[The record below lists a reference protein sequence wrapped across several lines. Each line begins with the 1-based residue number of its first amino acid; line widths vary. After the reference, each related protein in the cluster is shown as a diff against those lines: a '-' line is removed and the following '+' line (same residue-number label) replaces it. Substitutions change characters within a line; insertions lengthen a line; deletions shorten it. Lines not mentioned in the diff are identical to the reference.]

1 MAEMK
6 AKIGLIDE
14 ISNRL
19 GSIAE
24 RGKEMIQ
31 TWTNTE
37 RVASS
42 AMAGVDRSAES
53 LYEVL
58 GKAGVASAN
67 AVNVAEQAFAQLD
80 KIAQS
85 ADPKDESWANG
96 MDALTND
103 MLKSV
108 DALSNAEKELT
119 EALSDCNQIMK
130 QGTTDVEALANA
142 TERAEQARTAFAEAQ
157 SNYFNS
163 TVSDFEEY
171 QTLTNN
177 IAASEEAYQR
187 LTASMEEANDRM
199 LEMSQNG
206 ATAKQLEAIKEASV
220 AANEAIGEFRVAQ
233 NEAEAAMENFNNV
246 LLKSPGDLEAL
257 HAAAEKASKAIND
270 LHDTQANAEKAVEKY
285 GEAGENSG
293 KKIVDSIVAI
303 SNALATAKIYEKVTE
318 ISEAV
323 YGLTTAFSEAESV
336 VVTATGATGAALGG
350 LTDSMMDAYAAS
362 KTGSLGDTA
371 GAIGEINTR
380 MHLTGEELTDVTEKF
395 LDYADITGSNVV
407 ASVQDVT
414 KVMNKWNVEQ
424 SNVES
429 VLDKLAY
436 TAQASG
442 ASVNSLSSSVI
453 SGAATYQQLGLSLD
467 NTISMLG
474 ELELAGV
481 NASSAMTGMRQ
492 AVNNAAEQGVEA
504 NAYFLDTIES
514 ISNAATE
521 TEAAAIAVDAFGSR
535 AGQELALAIRSGTIS
550 VETFNSTLEEADG
563 TLRKTAEAAQTLD
576 EKWEQSTNNIQA
588 AFTRAVEPTIDK
600 VSSGLANA
608 ADKIGDFLNENEAL
622 TKGLVAGGVA
632 IGSFV
637 VAITGIATAVSVAK
651 VAIPLLSNAITGL
664 YTLLG
669 PAGLI
674 AVGVSALAI
683 GISTFVALSND
694 GSDAMEGMT
703 ATTRAQ
709 YDELQQLNEEYER
722 AVYEYGEASAE
733 AIILKGKVED
743 ATAAFEEQ
751 QRTLS
756 DLYTSIDEV
765 CSSHE
770 KLAQDYYDTQQSI
783 YSQQTNAEALVN
795 KLNQLASQSEKTAGS
810 QEQMKS
816 IVTELNRMFPELG
829 LNVEEVTSNI
839 ADLGGQID
847 ALVGATTMQQEYDNA
862 AEKYAAELAKEE
874 ELLLAFKDAQREL
887 NSANQQYLDATDN
900 ALWFTLQSG
909 AAGLLGTDN
918 VVSRFEKAQE
928 NYDRVVA
935 NLEEHRSIINE
946 CEETFEKYG
955 KTVTGTSEDTISAAE
970 ATNIAFSNVRADVK
984 ELVTSYHEAYDA
996 AYQSIS
1002 GQMGLFE
1009 QMAISCE
1016 ISTDEMIA
1024 ALKSQSEYMKEY
1036 SANLT
1041 EAANIGINGELIAQ
1055 LSDGSQESAGYLDA
1069 ILNKIDELGAGT
1081 EEAKAFI
1088 DELNNSF
1095 VDVAEQKDAFASTVA
1110 DMETEF
1116 SERLSEINVELGEMV
1131 GTMNME
1137 DGAAAA
1143 AGATIDAYIE
1153 TIKAGAA
1160 GAEDAAALVN
1170 AAVSKG
1176 LNAEV
1181 WDYNEMSA
1189 RANPT
1194 KALVPGHANG
1204 TTNAEDIFIA
1214 GENGPELIVGAQG
1227 SMVFP
1232 TEETDRIIAAIGS
1245 RPFNI
1250 MPSNSEYNAAAENTP
1265 SPESYKRI
1273 SLEISGAGAITVD
1286 RSADREQI
1294 LNVMTENIKPILL
1307 DIIEKE
1313 MFEEGEG
1320 SYDF

>member
-53 LYEVL
+53 LYEIL

-85 ADPKDESWANG
+85 ADPKDERWANG

-119 EALSDCNQIMK
+119 EALSDCDQIMK
-130 QGTTDVEALANA
+130 QGTTDVEVFANA

-171 QTLTNN
+171 QTLTDN

-206 ATAKQLEAIKEASV
+206 ATAKQLETIKEASN

-233 NEAEAAMENFNNV
+233 NEAETALENFNNV

-270 LHDTQANAEKAVEKY
+270 LHDTQANAEKAVDKFGKAE
-285 GEAGENSG
+285 ENSG
-293 KKIVDSIVAI
+293 KKITDTIVAI
-303 SNALATAKIYEKVTE
+303 SEALATAKIYEKVTE
-318 ISEAV
+318 ISKAV

-407 ASVQDVT
+407 SSVQDVT

-442 ASVNSLSSSVI
+442 ASVSSLSSAVI

-481 NASSAMTGMRQ
+481 SASSAMTGMRQ
-492 AVNNAAEQGVEA
+492 AVNNAAEDGVEA
-504 NAYFLDTIES
+504 NTYFLDTIES

-521 TEAAAIAVDAFGSR
+521 TEAAAIAADAFGKR

-637 VAITGIATAVSVAK
+637 VAITGIATAASVAK

-709 YDELQQLNEEYER
+709 YDELLQLNEEYER
-722 AVYEYGEASAE
+722 AVDEYGEASAE

-783 YSQQTNAEALVN
+783 YSQQTNADALVN
-795 KLNQLASQSEKTAGS
+795 KLNQLAGQSEKTAGS

-847 ALVGATTMQQEYDNA
+847 ALSGRTTMQQEYDNA
-862 AEKYAAELAKEE
+862 VETYAQLVAERENLEKAKNEAEY
-874 ELLLAFKDAQREL
+874 ELLYAGQQYANMGVWSGTFGTLTADLLGSDNAVKRYTDAQEAYSRA
-887 NSANQQYLDATDN
+887 NSAFIENERLLKECTD
-900 ALWFTLQSG
+900 
-909 AAGLLGTDN
+909 
-918 VVSRFEKAQE
+918 
-928 NYDRVVA
+928 
-935 NLEEHRSIINE
+935 IM
-946 CEETFEKYG
+946 EKYG
-955 KTVTGTSEDTISAAE
+955 EVTTGTSNEVISAAD
-970 ATNIAFSNVRADVK
+970 AAGIAFTNVRSDVE

-1002 GQMGLFE
+1002 GRMGLFE

-1036 SANLT
+1036 GSNLM
-1041 EAANIGINGELIAQ
+1041 EAANIGINEGLIAE

-1116 SERLSEINVELGEMV
+1116 SERLSEINTELEDMV
-1131 GTMNME
+1131 GVMNME

-1170 AAVSKG
+1170 AAVSRG
-1176 LNAEV
+1176 LNAEA

-1204 TTNAEDIFIA
+1204 TTNAEDIFVA

-1227 SMVFP
+1227 STVFQ

-1250 MPSNSEYNAAAENTP
+1250 MPSSSEYNAAAENTP

-1294 LNVMTENIKPILL
+1294 LNIMTENIQPVLL
-1307 DIIEKE
+1307 DLIQKE

-1320 SYDF
+1320 SYEF

>member
-674 AVGVSALAI
+674 AVGVSALANW
-683 GISTFVALSND
+683 LSLFT
-694 GSDAMEGMT
+694 S
-703 ATTRAQ
+703 
-709 YDELQQLNEEYER
+709 
-722 AVYEYGEASAE
+722 ASA
-733 AIILKGKVED
+733 L
-743 ATAAFEEQ
+743 
-751 QRTLS
+751 
-756 DLYTSIDEV
+756 V
-765 CSSHE
+765 CW
-770 KLAQDYYDTQQSI
+770 L
-783 YSQQTNAEALVN
+783 
-795 KLNQLASQSEKTAGS
+795 
-810 QEQMKS
+810 
-816 IVTELNRMFPELG
+816 
-829 LNVEEVTSNI
+829 
-839 ADLGGQID
+839 
-847 ALVGATTMQQEYDNA
+847 
-862 AEKYAAELAKEE
+862 
-874 ELLLAFKDAQREL
+874 
-887 NSANQQYLDATDN
+887 
-900 ALWFTLQSG
+900 
-909 AAGLLGTDN
+909 
-918 VVSRFEKAQE
+918 
-928 NYDRVVA
+928 
-935 NLEEHRSIINE
+935 
-946 CEETFEKYG
+946 
-955 KTVTGTSEDTISAAE
+955 
-970 ATNIAFSNVRADVK
+970 
-984 ELVTSYHEAYDA
+984 
-996 AYQSIS
+996 
-1002 GQMGLFE
+1002 
-1009 QMAISCE
+1009 
-1016 ISTDEMIA
+1016 
-1024 ALKSQSEYMKEY
+1024 
-1036 SANLT
+1036 
-1041 EAANIGINGELIAQ
+1041 
-1055 LSDGSQESAGYLDA
+1055 
-1069 ILNKIDELGAGT
+1069 
-1081 EEAKAFI
+1081 
-1088 DELNNSF
+1088 
-1095 VDVAEQKDAFASTVA
+1095 
-1110 DMETEF
+1110 
-1116 SERLSEINVELGEMV
+1116 
-1131 GTMNME
+1131 
-1137 DGAAAA
+1137 
-1143 AGATIDAYIE
+1143 
-1153 TIKAGAA
+1153 
-1160 GAEDAAALVN
+1160 
-1170 AAVSKG
+1170 
-1176 LNAEV
+1176 
-1181 WDYNEMSA
+1181 
-1189 RANPT
+1189 
-1194 KALVPGHANG
+1194 
-1204 TTNAEDIFIA
+1204 
-1214 GENGPELIVGAQG
+1214 
-1227 SMVFP
+1227 
-1232 TEETDRIIAAIGS
+1232 
-1245 RPFNI
+1245 
-1250 MPSNSEYNAAAENTP
+1250 
-1265 SPESYKRI
+1265 
-1273 SLEISGAGAITVD
+1273 
-1286 RSADREQI
+1286 
-1294 LNVMTENIKPILL
+1294 
-1307 DIIEKE
+1307 
-1313 MFEEGEG
+1313 
-1320 SYDF
+1320 

>member
-67 AVNVAEQAFAQLD
+67 AINVAEQAFAQLD

-108 DALSNAEKELT
+108 DALSSAEKELT
-119 EALSDCNQIMK
+119 EALSDCDQIMK

-171 QTLTNN
+171 QTLTDN
-177 IAASEEAYQR
+177 IAASEEAFQS

-206 ATAKQLEAIKEASV
+206 ATAKQLEAIKEASDT
-220 AANEAIGEFRVAQ
+220 ANEAIGEFRVAQ
-233 NEAEAAMENFNNV
+233 NEAETALENFNNV

-270 LHDTQANAEKAVEKY
+270 LHDTQANAEKAVDKFGKAE
-285 GEAGENSG
+285 ENSG
-293 KKIVDSIVAI
+293 KKITDTIVAI
-303 SNALATAKIYEKVTE
+303 SEALATAKIYEKVTE
-318 ISEAV
+318 ISKAV

-336 VVTATGATGAALGG
+336 VVTATGAAGAALGG

-407 ASVQDVT
+407 SSVQDVT

-442 ASVNSLSSSVI
+442 ASVSSLSSAVI

-481 NASSAMTGMRQ
+481 SASSAMTGMRQ
-492 AVNNAAEQGVEA
+492 AVNNAAEDGVEA
-504 NAYFLDTIES
+504 NTYFLDTIES

-521 TEAAAIAVDAFGSR
+521 TEAAAIAANAFGKR

-588 AFTRAVEPTIDK
+588 AFTKAVEPTIDK

-608 ADKIGDFLNENEAL
+608 ANKVGDFLNENEAL

-632 IGSFV
+632 VGSFV
-637 VAITGIATAVSVAK
+637 VAMTGIATAASVAK
-651 VAIPLLSNAITGL
+651 VAIPMLSSAISGL

-683 GISTFVALSND
+683 GIGTFVALSND

-709 YDELQQLNEEYER
+709 YDELQRLNEEYER
-722 AVYEYGEASAE
+722 TVEEYGEASTE

-770 KLAQDYYDTQQSI
+770 KLEQDYYDTRQSI
-783 YSQQTNAEALVN
+783 YSQQTNADALVN
-795 KLNQLASQSEKTAGS
+795 KLNELAGQSEKTAGS

-829 LNVEEVTSNI
+829 LNVEDVTGNI

-847 ALVGATTMQQEYDNA
+847 ALAGRTTMQREYDNA
-862 AEKYAAELAKEE
+862 VETYAKLVAERENLEKAKTEAEY
-874 ELLLAFKDAQREL
+874 ELLYAGQQYADMGVWSGTFGTLTADLLGSDNAVKRYNDAQEAYSR
-887 NSANQQYLDATDN
+887 ANDAFN
-900 ALWFTLQSG
+900 ENER
-909 AAGLLGTDN
+909 LL
-918 VVSRFEKAQE
+918 K
-928 NYDRVVA
+928 
-935 NLEEHRSIINE
+935 E
-946 CEETFEKYG
+946 CSDIMEKYG
-955 KTVTGTSEDTISAAE
+955 EVTTGTSDEVISAAD
-970 ATNIAFSNVRADVK
+970 AAGIAFTNVRNDVE
-984 ELVTSYHEAYDA
+984 ELVASYHEAYDA

-1024 ALKSQSEYMKEY
+1024 ALKSQSEYMKDY
-1036 SANLT
+1036 GSNLT
-1041 EAANIGINGELIAQ
+1041 EAANVGINEELIAQ

-1116 SERLSEINVELGEMV
+1116 SERLSEINVELEEMV
-1131 GTMNME
+1131 GIMNME

-1143 AGATIDAYIE
+1143 AGATIEAYIE

-1170 AAVSKG
+1170 AAVSRG
-1176 LNAEV
+1176 LNAEA

-1204 TTNAEDIFIA
+1204 TTNAEDIFVA

-1227 SMVFP
+1227 STVFP

-1250 MPSNSEYNAAAENTP
+1250 MPSSTEYSAAAENVP

-1273 SLEISGAGAITVD
+1273 SLEITGAGAITVD

-1294 LNVMTENIKPILL
+1294 LNIMTENITPVLL
-1307 DIIEKE
+1307 DIIQKE

>member
-1 MAEMK
+1 MADLT
-6 AKIGLIDE
+6 ARFALIDE
-14 ISNRL
+14 MSARMTN
-19 GSIAE
+19 IAE
-24 RGKEMIQ
+24 CGQRM
-31 TWTNTE
+31 
-37 RVASS
+37 VSS
-42 AMAGVDRSAES
+42 W
-53 LYEVL
+53 
-58 GKAGVASAN
+58 N
-67 AVNVAEQAFAQLD
+67 
-80 KIAQS
+80 
-85 ADPKDESWANG
+85 
-96 MDALTND
+96 
-103 MLKSV
+103 
-108 DALSNAEKELT
+108 
-119 EALSDCNQIMK
+119 
-130 QGTTDVEALANA
+130 
-142 TERAEQARTAFAEAQ
+142 
-157 SNYFNS
+157 
-163 TVSDFEEY
+163 
-171 QTLTNN
+171 
-177 IAASEEAYQR
+177 
-187 LTASMEEANDRM
+187 
-199 LEMSQNG
+199 
-206 ATAKQLEAIKEASV
+206 
-220 AANEAIGEFRVAQ
+220 
-233 NEAEAAMENFNNV
+233 
-246 LLKSPGDLEAL
+246 
-257 HAAAEKASKAIND
+257 
-270 LHDTQANAEKAVEKY
+270 
-285 GEAGENSG
+285 EAGENANSAFESAARGADSLSNALGNVGNQEAALDAAAQESFESVYRLNEAMGAAEEAYGSLSQALDDKGFFETFHDDTPRENIEAVANAYTNAQTALEEFSRAQDEASAAMANWDDVMINSSDDLDKISEAGDRASQALANLEAAQQNTQKAAEDLNKATEQAGESG
-293 KKIVDSIVAI
+293 DKAGTTAKEAI
-303 SNALATAKIYEKVTE
+303 EAVSNALATAKIYEKVTE

-350 LTDSMMDAYAAS
+350 LTDSMMNAYAAS

-371 GAIGEINTR
+371 GAIGELNTR

-407 ASVQDVT
+407 TSVQDVT

-442 ASVNSLSSSVI
+442 ASVSSLSSSVI

-481 NASSAMTGMRQ
+481 NSSTTMMGLRT
-492 AVNNAAEQGVEA
+492 AVSKFAADGKDANEA
-504 NAYFLDTIES
+504 FLETIEK
-514 ISNAATE
+514 IACAADE
-521 TEAAAIAVDAFGSR
+521 TEAAGIAVEAFGTR
-535 AGQELALAIRSGTIS
+535 AGQELTLAIRSGTIS
-550 VETFNSTLEEADG
+550 VDTFNSTLEQADG

-588 AFTRAVEPTIDK
+588 AFTKAVEPTIDK

-608 ADKIGDFLNENEAL
+608 TNKVGDFLNENEAL
-622 TKGLVAGGVA
+622 TKGLVAGGATIATFV
-632 IGSFV
+632 IGV
-637 VAITGIATAVSVAK
+637 TGIATAITAAQ
-651 VAIPLLSNAITGL
+651 VAIPILTKAIVGMATTLGPTGL
-664 YTLLG
+664 I
-669 PAGLI
+669 I
-674 AVGVSALAI
+674 AGVSALAI
-683 GISTFVALSND
+683 GIGTFIALSND

-709 YDELQQLNEEYER
+709 YDELQQLNEEYEL
-722 AVYEYGEASAE
+722 AVDEYGEASAE

-783 YSQQTNAEALVN
+783 YSQQTNADALVN
-795 KLNQLASQSEKTAGS
+795 KLNELAGQSEKTAGS

-984 ELVTSYHEAYDA
+984 NLVEDYYNAYDA

-1036 SANLT
+1036 STNLT
-1041 EAANIGINGELIAQ
+1041 EAANIGINEGLIAE

-1116 SERLSEINVELGEMV
+1116 SERLSEINVELEEMV

-1170 AAVSKG
+1170 AAVSRG
-1176 LNAEV
+1176 LNAEA

-1227 SMVFP
+1227 STVFP

-1250 MPSNSEYNAAAENTP
+1250 MPSSSEYNAAAENTP

-1286 RSADREQI
+1286 RRADREQI
-1294 LNVMTENIKPILL
+1294 LNVMTENIKPVLL

>member
-1 MAEMK
+1 MADLT
-6 AKIGLIDE
+6 ARFALIDE
-14 ISNRL
+14 MSARMTN
-19 GSIAE
+19 IAE
-24 RGKEMIQ
+24 CGQRM
-31 TWTNTE
+31 
-37 RVASS
+37 VSS
-42 AMAGVDRSAES
+42 W
-53 LYEVL
+53 
-58 GKAGVASAN
+58 N
-67 AVNVAEQAFAQLD
+67 
-80 KIAQS
+80 
-85 ADPKDESWANG
+85 
-96 MDALTND
+96 
-103 MLKSV
+103 
-108 DALSNAEKELT
+108 
-119 EALSDCNQIMK
+119 
-130 QGTTDVEALANA
+130 
-142 TERAEQARTAFAEAQ
+142 
-157 SNYFNS
+157 
-163 TVSDFEEY
+163 
-171 QTLTNN
+171 
-177 IAASEEAYQR
+177 
-187 LTASMEEANDRM
+187 
-199 LEMSQNG
+199 
-206 ATAKQLEAIKEASV
+206 
-220 AANEAIGEFRVAQ
+220 
-233 NEAEAAMENFNNV
+233 
-246 LLKSPGDLEAL
+246 
-257 HAAAEKASKAIND
+257 
-270 LHDTQANAEKAVEKY
+270 
-285 GEAGENSG
+285 EAGENANSAFESAARGADSLSNALGNVGNQEAALDAAAQESFESVYRLNEAMGAAEEAYGSLSQALDDKGFFETFHDDTPRENIEAVANAYTNAQTALEEFSRAQDEASAAMANWDDVMINSSDDLDKISEAGDRASQALANLEAAQQNTQKAAEDLNKATEQAGESG
-293 KKIVDSIVAI
+293 DKAGTTAKEAI
-303 SNALATAKIYEKVTE
+303 EAVSNALATAKIYEKVTE

-350 LTDSMMDAYAAS
+350 LTDSMMNAYAAS

-407 ASVQDVT
+407 TSVQDVT

-442 ASVNSLSSSVI
+442 ASVSSLSSSVI

-481 NASSAMTGMRQ
+481 NSSTTMMGLRT
-492 AVNNAAEQGVEA
+492 AVSKFAADGKDANEA
-504 NAYFLDTIES
+504 FLETIEK
-514 ISNAATE
+514 IACAADE
-521 TEAAAIAVDAFGSR
+521 TEAAGIAVEAFGTR
-535 AGQELALAIRSGTIS
+535 AGQELTLAIRSGTIS
-550 VETFNSTLEEADG
+550 VDTFNSTLEQADG

-588 AFTRAVEPTIDK
+588 AFTKAVEPTIDK

-608 ADKIGDFLNENEAL
+608 ANKVGDFLNENEAL

-637 VAITGIATAVSVAK
+637 VAMTGIATAASVAK
-651 VAIPLLSNAITGL
+651 VAIPLLSGAISGL

-683 GISTFVALSND
+683 GIGTFVALSND

-703 ATTRAQ
+703 ATTRAH
-709 YDELQQLNEEYER
+709 YDELQRLNEEYER
-722 AVYEYGEASAE
+722 TVEEYGEASAE
-733 AIILKGKVED
+733 AIVLKGKVEE

-783 YSQQTNAEALVN
+783 YSQHTNADALVN
-795 KLNQLASQSEKTAGS
+795 KLNELAGQSERTAGS

-829 LNVEEVTSNI
+829 LNVEDVTGNI
-839 ADLGGQID
+839 TDLGRQID
-847 ALVGATTMQQEYDNA
+847 TLAGRTTMQQEYDNA
-862 AEKYAAELAKEE
+862 VETYAKLVAERENLEKAKNEAEY
-874 ELLLAFKDAQREL
+874 ELLYAGQQYADMGVWSGTFGTLTADLLGSDNAVKRYNDAQEAFSR
-887 NSANQQYLDATDN
+887 ANN
-900 ALWFTLQSG
+900 AFNENER
-909 AAGLLGTDN
+909 LL
-918 VVSRFEKAQE
+918 K
-928 NYDRVVA
+928 
-935 NLEEHRSIINE
+935 E
-946 CEETFEKYG
+946 CSDIMEKYG
-955 KTVTGTSEDTISAAE
+955 EVTTGTSEDVISAAD
-970 ATNIAFSNVRADVK
+970 ATGIAFTKVKSDVE

-1036 SANLT
+1036 GSNLT
-1041 EAANIGINGELIAQ
+1041 EAANVGINEGLIAE

-1116 SERLSEINVELGEMV
+1116 SERLSEINVELEEMV

-1170 AAVSKG
+1170 AAVSRG
-1176 LNAEV
+1176 LNAEA

-1227 SMVFP
+1227 STVFP

>member
-24 RGKEMIQ
+24 CGKEMIQ
-31 TWTNTE
+31 TWTRTE

-42 AMAGVDRSAES
+42 AMAVVDRSADS
-53 LYEVL
+53 LYEAL

-67 AVNVAEQAFAQLD
+67 AINVAEQAFAQLD

-85 ADPKDESWANG
+85 ADPKDEKWANG

-108 DALSNAEKELT
+108 DALSNAERELT
-119 EALSDCNQIMK
+119 EALSDCDEIMK
-130 QGTTDVEALANA
+130 EGTTDVEALAKA
-142 TERAEQARTAFAEAQ
+142 TERAEQARAAFAEAQ

-206 ATAKQLEAIKEASV
+206 ATAKQLEAIKEASD

-233 NEAEAAMENFNNV
+233 NEAETALENFNNV
-246 LLKSPGDLEAL
+246 LIKSPGDLEAL

-270 LHDTQANAEKAVEKY
+270 LHDTQVNAEKAVEKY
-285 GEAGENSG
+285 GEAEENSG

-350 LTDSMMDAYAAS
+350 LTDSMMDAYASS

-407 ASVQDVT
+407 TSVQDVT

-481 NASSAMTGMRQ
+481 SASSAMTGMRQ
-492 AVNNAAEQGVEA
+492 AVNNAAEKGVEA

-521 TEAAAIAVDAFGSR
+521 TEAAAIAADAFGKR

-608 ADKIGDFLNENEAL
+608 TDKIGDFLNENEAL
-622 TKGLVAGGVA
+622 TKGLVAGGA
-632 IGSFV
+632 TIATFV
-637 VAITGIATAVSVAK
+637 VGVTGIATAAK
-651 VAIPLLSNAITGL
+651 VAIPLIK
-664 YTLLG
+664 TLAFGIYEALG
-669 PAGLI
+669 PVGLI
-674 AVGVSALAI
+674 IAGVSALAI

-694 GSDAMEGMT
+694 GSGAMEGMT
-703 ATTRAQ
+703 ATTRAH

-722 AVYEYGEASAE
+722 TVEEYGEASAE

-783 YSQQTNAEALVN
+783 YSQQTNADALVN

-829 LNVEEVTSNI
+829 LNVDSVTDNI
-839 ADLGGQID
+839 AKLSEQINI
-847 ALVGATTMQQEYDNA
+847 LVSGTTMQQEYDNA
-862 AEKYAAELAKEE
+862 VETYAEQIAEREALVIALE
-874 ELLLAFKDAQREL
+874 DAQREL
-887 NSANQQYLDATDN
+887 NAANQQYLNATDN

-909 AAGLLGTDN
+909 AAGLFGADN
-918 VVSRFEKAQE
+918 VVSRFEDAQE
-928 NYDRVVA
+928 AYDRA
-935 NLEEHRSIINE
+935 SKDLAENDRITQE
-946 CEETFEKYG
+946 CIDTMERFG
-955 KTVTGTSEDTISAAE
+955 KVVTGTSEQTISAAE

-984 ELVTSYHEAYDA
+984 SLVEDYYNAYDA

-1041 EAANIGINGELIAQ
+1041 EAANIGINEGLIAE

-1116 SERLSEINVELGEMV
+1116 SERLSEINVELEEMV

-1170 AAVSKG
+1170 AAVSRG
-1176 LNAEV
+1176 LNAEA

-1204 TTNAEDIFIA
+1204 TTNAEDIFVA

-1227 SMVFP
+1227 STVFP

-1250 MPSNSEYNAAAENTP
+1250 MPSNSEYNDAAENTP
-1265 SPESYKRI
+1265 TPESYKRI

-1294 LNVMTENIKPILL
+1294 LNVMTENIKPVLL
-1307 DIIEKE
+1307 DLIQTEI
-1313 MFEEGEG
+1313 FEEGEG

>member
-1 MAEMK
+1 MADLTARFALVDEMS
-6 AKIGLIDE
+6 ARMT
-14 ISNRL
+14 N
-19 GSIAE
+19 IAE
-24 RGKEMIQ
+24 CGQHMVSSWNQAGENANSAFESAARSADSLSNALGNVGNQEAVLDAAAQESFESVYRLNEAMGAAEEAYGSLSQ
-31 TWTNTE
+31 ALDDRNFFENFHDDTPRENVEAVANAYTNAQSALE
-37 RVASS
+37 EFSRAQDEASA
-42 AMAGVDRSAES
+42 AMANWDDVMINSSDD
-53 LYEVL
+53 
-58 GKAGVASAN
+58 
-67 AVNVAEQAFAQLD
+67 LD
-80 KIAQS
+80 KIS
-85 ADPKDESWANG
+85 AAGDRAS
-96 MDALTND
+96 
-103 MLKSV
+103 
-108 DALSNAEKELT
+108 
-119 EALSDCNQIMK
+119 Q
-130 QGTTDVEALANA
+130 ALANLETAQQNTQKAAEDLNKA
-142 TERAEQARTAFAEAQ
+142 TEQAGESGDKAG
-157 SNYFNS
+157 
-163 TVSDFEEY
+163 
-171 QTLTNN
+171 
-177 IAASEEAYQR
+177 
-187 LTASMEEANDRM
+187 M
-199 LEMSQNG
+199 
-206 ATAKQLEAIKEASV
+206 TAKDAIEAV
-220 AANEAIGEFRVAQ
+220 
-233 NEAEAAMENFNNV
+233 
-246 LLKSPGDLEAL
+246 
-257 HAAAEKASKAIND
+257 
-270 LHDTQANAEKAVEKY
+270 
-285 GEAGENSG
+285 
-293 KKIVDSIVAI
+293 

-380 MHLTGEELTDVTEKF
+380 MHLTGEELTEVTEKF

-407 ASVQDVT
+407 SSVQDVT

-436 TAQASG
+436 TAQDSG
-442 ASVNSLSSSVI
+442 ASVSSLSSAVI

-481 NASSAMTGMRQ
+481 SASSAMTGMRQ
-492 AVNNAAEQGVEA
+492 AVNNAAEDGVEA
-504 NAYFLDTIES
+504 NTYFLDTIES

-521 TEAAAIAVDAFGSR
+521 TEAAAIAADAFGKR

-588 AFTRAVEPTIDK
+588 AFTKAVEPTIDK

-608 ADKIGDFLNENEAL
+608 TNKVGDFLNENEAL

-637 VAITGIATAVSVAK
+637 VAMTGIATAVSVAK
-651 VAIPLLSNAITGL
+651 VAIPLLSGAITGL
-664 YTLLG
+664 FNLLG

-683 GISTFVALSND
+683 GIGTFVALSND
-694 GSDAMEGMT
+694 GVVALEDMT
-703 ATTRAQ
+703 LSTSVQ
-709 YDELQQLNEEYER
+709 SDELERLNNEYDKACE
-722 AVYEYGEASAE
+722 AYGETSDQARALKFDLDE
-733 AIILKGKVED
+733 A
-743 ATAAFEEQ
+743 TSSFE
-751 QRTLS
+751 
-756 DLYTSIDEV
+756 
-765 CSSHE
+765 
-770 KLAQDYYDTQQSI
+770 
-783 YSQQTNAEALVN
+783 TNAFSV
-795 KLNQLASQSEKTAGS
+795 K
-810 QEQMKS
+810 
-816 IVTELNRMFPELG
+816 ELYAE
-829 LNVEEVTSNI
+829 
-839 ADLGGQID
+839 ID
-847 ALVGATTMQQEYDNA
+847 ALHESTAQILESYGNCTKELDEQHERASVLMAKLKQLGSASESTAESQLQMQTVV
-862 AEKYAAELAKEE
+862 AELNTMYPNLSLNIDNLNSSLDDMASKINTVYEAESRQAKHEALQESLNDLVLQKMQMEEDLEKAEIAQRAAQKKYLDTFGDGSSWWATIFKSDVALLKGEAKIVQEDLDTANEE
-874 ELLLAFKDAQREL
+874 EAKLRQDLFALQAQIDEAIADGVEYQ
-887 NSANQQYLDATDN
+887 SILD
-900 ALWFTLQSG
+900 
-909 AAGLLGTDN
+909 GTY
-918 VVSRFEKAQE
+918 EKA
-928 NYDRVVA
+928 
-935 NLEEHRSIINE
+935 
-946 CEETFEKYG
+946 
-955 KTVTGTSEDTISAAE
+955 ISAAD
-970 ATNIAFSNVRADVK
+970 ATNIAFSSVRADVK
-984 ELVTSYHEAYDA
+984 SLVEDYYNAYDA

-1036 SANLT
+1036 GSNLT
-1041 EAANIGINGELIAQ
+1041 EAAYVGINEGLIAQ

-1116 SERLSEINVELGEMV
+1116 SERLSEINVELEDMV

-1143 AGATIDAYIE
+1143 AGATIEAYIE

-1170 AAVSKG
+1170 AAVSRG
-1176 LNAEV
+1176 LNAEA

-1204 TTNAEDIFIA
+1204 TTNAEDIFVA

-1227 SMVFP
+1227 STVFP
-1232 TEETDRIIAAIGS
+1232 TDETDRIIAAIGS

-1250 MPSNSEYNAAAENTP
+1250 MPSSTEYSAAAENAP
-1265 SPESYKRI
+1265 SHESYKRI
-1273 SLEISGAGAITVD
+1273 SIEITGAGAITVD

-1294 LNVMTENIKPILL
+1294 LNVMTENIEPVLL
-1307 DIIEKE
+1307 DIIQKE

>member
-67 AVNVAEQAFAQLD
+67 AINVAEQAFAQLD

-119 EALSDCNQIMK
+119 EALSDCDQIMK

-171 QTLTNN
+171 QTLTDN
-177 IAASEEAYQR
+177 IAASEEAFQS

-206 ATAKQLEAIKEASV
+206 ATAKQLEAIKEASDT
-220 AANEAIGEFRVAQ
+220 ANEAIGEFRVAQ
-233 NEAEAAMENFNNV
+233 NEAETALENFNNV
-246 LLKSPGDLEAL
+246 LLKSPGDLETL
-257 HAAAEKASKAIND
+257 HAAAEKASKAIED
-270 LHDTQANAEKAVEKY
+270 LYKTQQNAEKAVKEF
-285 GEAGENSG
+285 GEAEENSG
-293 KKIVDSIVAI
+293 KKITDTIVAI
-303 SNALATAKIYEKVTE
+303 SEALATAKIYEKVTE
-318 ISEAV
+318 ISKAV
-323 YGLTTAFSEAESV
+323 YEMSTAFSEAESV

-407 ASVQDVT
+407 SSVQDVT

-436 TAQASG
+436 TAQDSG
-442 ASVNSLSSSVI
+442 ASVSSLSSAVI

-481 NASSAMTGMRQ
+481 SASSAMTGMRQ
-492 AVNNAAEQGVEA
+492 AVNNAAEDGVEA
-504 NAYFLDTIES
+504 NTYFLDTIES

-521 TEAAAIAVDAFGSR
+521 TEAAAIAADAFGKR

-588 AFTRAVEPTIDK
+588 AFTKAVEPTIDK

-608 ADKIGDFLNENEAL
+608 TNKVGDFLNENEAL

-637 VAITGIATAVSVAK
+637 VAMTGIATAVSVAK
-651 VAIPLLSNAITGL
+651 VAIPLLSGAITGL
-664 YTLLG
+664 FNLLG
-669 PAGLI
+669 PVGLI

-683 GISTFVALSND
+683 GIGTFVALSND

-703 ATTRAQ
+703 ATTRAH
-709 YDELQQLNEEYER
+709 YDELQRLNEEYER
-722 AVYEYGEASAE
+722 TVEEYGEASAE
-733 AIILKGKVED
+733 AIVLKGKVEE

-765 CSSHE
+765 CNSHE

-783 YSQQTNAEALVN
+783 YSQQTNTDALVN
-795 KLNQLASQSEKTAGS
+795 KLSELAGQSERTAGS

-816 IVTELNRMFPELG
+816 IITELNRIFPELG
-829 LNVEEVTSNI
+829 LNVEDVTGNI

-847 ALVGATTMQQEYDNA
+847 ALAGRTTMQQEYDNA
-862 AEKYAAELAKEE
+862 VETYAKLVAERENLEKAKIEAED
-874 ELLLAFKDAQREL
+874 ELLYAGQQYADMGVWSGTFGTLTADLLGSDNAVKRYNDAQEAYSRA
-887 NSANQQYLDATDN
+887 NSAFIENER
-900 ALWFTLQSG
+900 
-909 AAGLLGTDN
+909 LL
-918 VVSRFEKAQE
+918 K
-928 NYDRVVA
+928 
-935 NLEEHRSIINE
+935 E
-946 CEETFEKYG
+946 CSDIMEKYG
-955 KTVTGTSEDTISAAE
+955 EVTTGTSDDVISAAD
-970 ATNIAFSNVRADVK
+970 AAGIAFTNVRNDVE
-984 ELVTSYHEAYDA
+984 ELVTNYHEAYDA

-1036 SANLT
+1036 GSNLT
-1041 EAANIGINGELIAQ
+1041 EAANVGINEGLIAQ

-1116 SERLSEINVELGEMV
+1116 SERLSEINVELEDMV
-1131 GTMNME
+1131 ETMNME

-1143 AGATIDAYIE
+1143 AGATIEAYIE

-1170 AAVSKG
+1170 AAVSRG
-1176 LNAEV
+1176 LNAEA

-1204 TTNAEDIFIA
+1204 TTNAEDIFVA

-1227 SMVFP
+1227 STVFP

-1250 MPSNSEYNAAAENTP
+1250 MPSSSEYSAAAENAP

-1273 SLEISGAGAITVD
+1273 SIEITGAGAITVD

-1294 LNVMTENIKPILL
+1294 LNVMTENIKPVLL
-1307 DIIEKE
+1307 DIIQNE

>member
-67 AVNVAEQAFAQLD
+67 AINVAEQAFAQLD

-119 EALSDCNQIMK
+119 EALSDCDQIMK

-171 QTLTNN
+171 QTLTDN
-177 IAASEEAYQR
+177 IAASEEAFQS

-206 ATAKQLEAIKEASV
+206 ATAKQLEAIKEASDT
-220 AANEAIGEFRVAQ
+220 ANEAIGEFRVAQ
-233 NEAEAAMENFNNV
+233 NEAETALENFNNV

-257 HAAAEKASKAIND
+257 HAAAEKASKAIED
-270 LHDTQANAEKAVEKY
+270 LYKTQQNAEKAVKEF
-285 GEAGENSG
+285 GEAEENSG
-293 KKIVDSIVAI
+293 KKITDTIVAI
-303 SNALATAKIYEKVTE
+303 SEALATAKIYEKVTE
-318 ISEAV
+318 ISKAV
-323 YGLTTAFSEAESV
+323 YEMSTAFSEAESV

-407 ASVQDVT
+407 SSVQDVT

-442 ASVNSLSSSVI
+442 ASVSSLSSAVI

-481 NASSAMTGMRQ
+481 SASSAMTGMRQ
-492 AVNNAAEQGVEA
+492 AVNNAAEDGVEA
-504 NAYFLDTIES
+504 NTYFLDTIES

-521 TEAAAIAVDAFGSR
+521 TEAAAIAADAFGKR

-588 AFTRAVEPTIDK
+588 AFTKAVEPTIDK

-608 ADKIGDFLNENEAL
+608 TDKIGDFLNENEAL
-622 TKGLVAGGVA
+622 TKGLVAGGTSIA
-632 IGSFV
+632 TFV
-637 VAITGIATAVSVAK
+637 VGITGIATAITVV
-651 VAIPLLSNAITGL
+651 IPLIKTLALSMVEAL
-664 YTLLG
+664 H

-674 AVGVSALAI
+674 IAGISALAI
-683 GISTFVALSND
+683 GIGTFVALSND
-694 GSDAMEGMT
+694 SSDAMEGMT
-703 ATTRAQ
+703 ATTRAH
-709 YDELQQLNEEYER
+709 YDELQRLNEEYER
-722 AVYEYGEASAE
+722 TVEEYGEASAE
-733 AIILKGKVED
+733 AIVLKGKVEE
-743 ATAAFEEQ
+743 ATATFEEQ

-765 CSSHE
+765 CNSHE

-783 YSQQTNAEALVN
+783 YSQQTNADALVN
-795 KLNQLASQSEKTAGS
+795 KLSELAGQSERTAGS

-816 IVTELNRMFPELG
+816 IITELNRMFPELG
-829 LNVEEVTSNI
+829 LNVEDVTGNI
-839 ADLGGQID
+839 SELGGQID
-847 ALVGATTMQQEYDNA
+847 ALAGKSSLQQEKDNA
-862 AEKYAAELAKEE
+862 SETYAQ
-874 ELLLAFKDAQREL
+874 LLAEREKLEIAKNEAEQEMLRAGEQYADMGIFAGTFGTLSANIFGSDNAVKRYNDAQEAYERASKDLAENDRL
-887 NSANQQYLDATDN
+887 TKEC
-900 ALWFTLQSG
+900 
-909 AAGLLGTDN
+909 
-918 VVSRFEKAQE
+918 VSTMER
-928 NYDRVVA
+928 YDMV
-935 NLEEHRSIINE
+935 
-946 CEETFEKYG
+946 
-955 KTVTGTSEDTISAAE
+955 VTGISEDTISAAD
-970 ATNIAFSNVRADVK
+970 ATNIAFSSVRADVK
-984 ELVTSYHEAYDA
+984 SLVEDYYNAYDA

-1036 SANLT
+1036 GSNLM
-1041 EAANIGINGELIAQ
+1041 EAANVGINEGLIAE

-1116 SERLSEINVELGEMV
+1116 SERLSEINVELEDMV

-1143 AGATIDAYIE
+1143 AGATIEAYIE

-1170 AAVSKG
+1170 AAVSRG
-1176 LNAEV
+1176 LNAEA

-1204 TTNAEDIFIA
+1204 TTNAEDIFVA

-1227 SMVFP
+1227 STVFP
-1232 TEETDRIIAAIGS
+1232 TDETDRIIAAIGS

-1250 MPSNSEYNAAAENTP
+1250 MPSSTEYSAAAENAP

-1273 SLEISGAGAITVD
+1273 SLEITGAGAITID

-1294 LNVMTENIKPILL
+1294 LNVMTENIKPVLL
-1307 DIIEKE
+1307 DIIQKE